1 MPPARLLLSLSPLML
16 AGCIHGGNI
25 KGDFVCKAPD
35 GTCAPMSNIDAS
47 ALASLGTDAAA
58 PVSLPGAPAPANPL
72 FRPVPLPPGTVPQR
86 AGERVLKVVFP
97 AHVDASG
104 VYRDEATAYAA
115 VERASW
121 TGPTA
126 PVRSVAVPASLD
138 ELVAAASPAPP
149 AATQPSSQASGSLT
163 GVPISPATAYTYPGQ
178 SAAYATRQLRPAA
191 SLSSPAPLSIR
202 EVFAAASA
210 PPLEPEPLV
219 AASADNDAAAVQVPT
234 RHRVKWKGRWYWR
247 PGPPRSRARPTLVEP
262 QMTYTAALNRQQIQ
276 SIAAPVVPTAG
287 AVFSP
292 PASDPAP
299 TGSAAEIPADASQGA
314 DASQMENPQ

>member
-1 MPPARLLLSLSPLML
+1 MRLARLLMSLSPVLL

-25 KGDFVCKAPD
+25 KGDFVCKAPG

-47 ALASLGTDAAA
+47 ALASLGTSPTPAA
-58 PVSLPGAPAPANPL
+58 LPGPGAADPL

-115 VERASW
+115 VERPGWS
-121 TGPTA
+121 GPSA
-126 PVRSVAVPASLD
+126 PARSVAVPASLD
-138 ELVAAASPAPP
+138 ELVAAASPSSAPASPPP
-149 AATQPSSQASGSLT
+149 AVRSSASLT

-178 SAAYATRQLRPAA
+178 SAAPAPQPPRTAAAFA
-191 SLSSPAPLSIR
+191 SSAPLSIR

-210 PPLEPEPLV
+210 PPLEAEPLV
-219 AASADNDAAAVQVPT
+219 TASASDDAAAVQVPT

-247 PGPPRSRARPTLVEP
+247 PGPPRSRTRAAPVEAS
-262 QMTYTAALNRQQIQ
+262 MIHTAALNRQQIQ
-276 SIAAPVVPTAG
+276 AVSASPPSSTS

-292 PASDPAP
+292 PPSVPAP
-299 TGSAAEIPADASQGA
+299 PGSAAEIAADASQGV
-314 DASQMENPQ
+314 DAGQLENPQ